1 MSDDQFIF
9 ADEEENIVSPDTDH
23 KWKLIIADDEEEIH
37 SVTKMV
43 LSNYTFDGSGLEF
56 LSAYTGSETRKLIAD
71 NPDTAVILLDVV
83 MEKENSGLE
92 TVRWIREEL
101 KNNFVRIILRTGQP
115 GQAPEKQVI
124 RDYDI
129 NDYKEKTELTDQKL
143 FTTITSSIRSFR
155 DIKTIDRNK
164 RGLEQI
170 IVSSAG
176 MFEENN
182 LKTFTSGVLT
192 QLTALL
198 QFDETSFMLQSS
210 GFALGGE
217 EEDLYVLSG
226 TGDYSGLEG
235 LSATS
240 AIGEKEKKIVETVL
254 EEKQS
259 RFFEDTYVGYFE
271 RGKGAVNL
279 LYLKGNKVLSELDKE
294 LIKIFASNISV
305 AYDNIFLNKEI
316 EDTQKEII
324 TTLGEVV
331 ESRSKETGNHVKR
344 VGAFSALI
352 GRKIGLGDEEIE
364 LLRSAS
370 PMHDIGKI
378 GIPEAI
384 INKPG
389 KLTKEE
395 FEVIKTHTIIG
406 YEILKG
412 SDRSIL
418 KAAAIIALQHHEKWD
433 GSGYPY
439 GLAGEDIHIYGRIT
453 AIADVFDALDH
464 KRVYKNP
471 WSLDD
476 IKIFFADQRGT
487 HFDPNLVEILL
498 GNMDEFLKI
507 RDLYPD

>member
-1 MSDDQFIF
+1 MGDEQFIF
-9 ADEEENIVSPDTDH
+9 AEEDTESKILTSY
-23 KWKLIIADDEEEIH
+23 KWKVIIADDEEEIH

-43 LSNYTFDGSGLEF
+43 LNSYTFDGAGLEF
-56 LSAYTGSETRKLIAD
+56 LSAYTGKETRALIRD
-71 NPDTAVILLDVV
+71 NPETAIILLDVV
-83 MEKENSGLE
+83 MEKEDSGLE

-101 KNNFVRIILRTGQP
+101 GNKFVRIILRTGQP

-129 NDYKEKTELTDQKL
+129 NDYKEKTELTDQKM

-170 IVSSAG
+170 IISSAG

-182 LKTFTSGVLT
+182 LKRFTSGILI

-198 QFDETSFMLQSS
+198 QFDDSSIMLRSS
-210 GFALGGE
+210 GFALTDITGE
-217 EEDLYVLSG
+217 LYILSG

-235 LSATS
+235 KVANKVLDETTLKLCRT
-240 AIGEKEKKIVETVL
+240 AIDNKKSYFNEKTFI
-254 EEKQS
+254 
-259 RFFEDTYVGYFE
+259 GYFE
-271 RGKGAVNL
+271 TGKGSVNL
-279 LYLKGNKVLSELDKE
+279 LYLTGNKTISELDRE
-294 LIKIFASNISV
+294 LIQIFATNISV
-305 AYDNIFLNKEI
+305 AYENIFLNREI

-331 ESRSKETGNHVKR
+331 ETRSRETGNHVKR

-352 GRKIGLGDEEIE
+352 AEKIGMDNDEVEI
-364 LLRSAS
+364 LRSAS

-378 GIPEAI
+378 GIPESI
-384 INKPG
+384 INKPE
-389 KLTKEE
+389 KLSFDE
-395 FEVIKTHTIIG
+395 FEVIKTHTLIG
-406 YEILKG
+406 HDILKG

-418 KAAAIIALQHHEKWD
+418 KAAALIALQHHEKWD

-439 GLAGEDIHIYGRIT
+439 GLKGEEIHIYGRIT

-464 KRVYKNP
+464 KRAYKMP
-471 WSLDD
+471 WTLSD
-476 IKIFFADQRGT
+476 IMKFFIDNKQK
-487 HFDPNLVEILL
+487 HFEPRLVDILIENMNEFINIKEI
-498 GNMDEFLKI
+498 
-507 RDLYPD
+507 YPD

>member
-1 MSDDQFIF
+1 MSDEQFIF
-9 ADEEENIVSPDTDH
+9 AEEENETKEISDA

-43 LSNYTFDGSGLEF
+43 LGSFTFEGIGLEF
-56 LSAYTGSETRKLIAD
+56 LSAYSGRETRDLISE
-71 NPDTAVILLDVV
+71 NPDTAIILLDVV

-101 KNNFVRIILRTGQP
+101 KNRFVRIVLRTGQP

-124 RDYDI
+124 RNYDI

-182 LKTFTSGVLT
+182 LKSFTSGVLT
-192 QLTALL
+192 QLTAIL
-198 QFDETSFMLQSS
+198 QFDESSILLQSS
-210 GFALGGE
+210 SFALSDESG
-217 EEDLYVLSG
+217 DLYILSG
-226 TGDYSGLEG
+226 TGDFKGLEG
-235 LSATS
+235 LKASSALS
-240 AIGEKEKKIVETVL
+240 GKESELCENAIRDKK
-254 EEKQS
+254 S
-259 RFFEDTYVGYFE
+259 YFSEDTYIGYFE
-271 RGKGAVNL
+271 RSSGGVNI
-279 LYLKGNKVLSELDKE
+279 LYLKGNKIISDLDKE
-294 LIKIFASNISV
+294 LIRIFATNISV

-331 ESRSKETGNHVKR
+331 ESRSRETGNHVKR

-352 GRKIGLGDEEIE
+352 AEKIGLNEKEVE
-364 LLRSAS
+364 LIRSAS

-395 FEVIKTHTIIG
+395 FEVIKTHSLIG
-406 YEILKG
+406 HDILKG

-418 KAAAIIALQHHEKWD
+418 KAAAIIAEQHHEKWD
-433 GSGYPY
+433 GSGYPNKIK
-439 GLAGEDIHIYGRIT
+439 GEDIHIYGRIT

-464 KRVYKNP
+464 KRAYKVP
-471 WSLDD
+471 WSLQDIIDFFIDQKGIHFEPRLVDILIEHMDD
-476 IKIFFADQRGT
+476 FVA
-487 HFDPNLVEILL
+487 
-498 GNMDEFLKI
+498 I

>member
-1 MSDDQFIF
+1 MSDEQFIF
-9 ADEEENIVSPDTDH
+9 AEEEIEPEELNNS

-43 LSNYTFDGSGLEF
+43 LSSYTFEGQGLEL
-56 LSAYTGSETRKLIAD
+56 LSAYTGQETRDLIKA

-101 KNNFVRIILRTGQP
+101 KNSFVRIVLRTGQP
-115 GQAPEKQVI
+115 GQAPEKHVI
-124 RDYDI
+124 RNYDI
-129 NDYKEKTELTDQKL
+129 NDYKEKTELTDQKM

-170 IVSSAG
+170 ILSSAG

-182 LKTFTSGVLT
+182 LKTFTAGVLT

-198 QFDETSFMLQSS
+198 KFDETSIMLHTS
-210 GFALGGE
+210 GFALSEGKSG
-217 EEDLYVLSG
+217 LQILSG
-226 TGDYSGLEG
+226 TGEYAGLEG
-235 LSATS
+235 LNATD
-240 AIGEKEKKIVETVL
+240 AISHKEFELCRKVIRDEKSYFGEN
-254 EEKQS
+254 
-259 RFFEDTYVGYFE
+259 TYVGYFD
-271 RGKGAVNL
+271 RGKGAVNI
-279 LYLKGNKVLSELDKE
+279 LYLKGNKIISELDKE
-294 LIKIFASNISV
+294 LLRIFATNIAV

-331 ESRSKETGNHVKR
+331 ESRSRETGSHVKR

-352 GRKIGLGDEEIE
+352 AHKIGLDKKEVE
-364 LLRSAS
+364 LIRSAS

-378 GIPEAI
+378 GIPESI

-389 KLTKEE
+389 KLTSEE
-395 FEVIKTHTIIG
+395 FEIIKTHTLIG
-406 YEILKG
+406 HDILKG

-418 KAAAIIALQHHEKWD
+418 KAATIIAEEHHEKWD
-433 GSGYPY
+433 GSGYPK
-439 GLAGEDIHIYGRIT
+439 GLKGENIHIYGRIT

-464 KRVYKNP
+464 KRAYKMP
-471 WSLDD
+471 WSLED
-476 IKIFFADQRGT
+476 IKNFFIENKET
-487 HFDPNLVEILL
+487 HFEPRLVDILI
-498 GNMDEFLKI
+498 NNIDEFTDI

>member
-1 MSDDQFIF
+1 MSDEQFIF
-9 ADEEENIVSPDTDH
+9 ADEEIETKELKNY

-43 LSNYTFDGSGLEF
+43 LNSYAFDGAGLEF
-56 LSAYTGSETRKLIAD
+56 LSAYTGEETKQLIKE
-71 NPDTAVILLDVV
+71 NPDTAIILLDVV
-83 MEKENSGLE
+83 MEKENSGLD
-92 TVRWIREEL
+92 TVKWIREVL
-101 KNNFVRIILRTGQP
+101 GNKFVRIILRTGQP

-129 NDYKEKTELTDQKL
+129 NDYKEKTELTDQKM

-198 QFDETSFMLQSS
+198 HFDETSVMLHSS
-210 GFALGGE
+210 GFALSDITGE
-217 EEDLYVLSG
+217 LYVLSG
-226 TGDYSGLEG
+226 TGTYAGFEG
-235 LSATS
+235 KAAKDVIT
-240 AIGEKEKKIVETVL
+240 GEEERLCHLVIDSKKSYFNENT
-254 EEKQS
+254 
-259 RFFEDTYVGYFE
+259 FVGYFE
-271 RGKGAVNL
+271 TGKGSINL
-279 LYLKGNKVLSELDKE
+279 LYLKGNKIISELDKE
-294 LIKIFASNISV
+294 LIRIFATNIMV

-331 ESRSKETGNHVKR
+331 ESRSRETGSHVKR

-352 GRKIGLGDEEIE
+352 ASKIGLNPSEVE

-384 INKPG
+384 INKPA
-389 KLTKEE
+389 KLTTEE

-406 YEILKG
+406 HDILKG

-418 KAAAIIALQHHEKWD
+418 KAAAIIAEQHHEKWD

-439 GLAGEDIHIYGRIT
+439 GLKGENIHIYGRIT

-464 KRVYKNP
+464 KRSYKLP
-471 WSLDD
+471 WGLKD
-476 IKIFFADQRGT
+476 IKEYFIENSNI
-487 HFDPNLVEILL
+487 HFEPRLVDLL
-498 GNMDEFLKI
+498 IDNIDEFIEI
-507 RDLYPD
+507 RELYPD

>member
-1 MSDDQFIF
+1 MSDEQFVF
-9 ADEEENIVSPDTDH
+9 AEEEVDTIKLNDY

-43 LSNYTFDGSGLEF
+43 LNSYTFDGSGIEF
-56 LSAYTGSETRKLIAD
+56 LSAFTGEETRQLIKE
-71 NPDTAVILLDVV
+71 NPDTAIILLDVV
-83 MEKENSGLE
+83 MEKEDSGLE
-92 TVRWIREEL
+92 TVKWIREEL
-101 KNNFVRIILRTGQP
+101 GNKFVRIILRTGQP

-129 NDYKEKTELTDQKL
+129 NDYKEKTELTDQKM

-182 LKTFTSGVLT
+182 LKNFTSGVLT

-198 QFDETSFMLQSS
+198 LFDETSVMLRSS
-210 GFALGGE
+210 GFALSDVAGE
-217 EEDLYVLSG
+217 LFVLSG
-226 TGDYSGLEG
+226 TGEYSGFEG
-235 LSATS
+235 KPADMVISGEASALCKRVL
-240 AIGEKEKKIVETVL
+240 KEKK
-254 EEKQS
+254 S
-259 RFFEDTYVGYFE
+259 FFSNTTFIGYFE
-271 RGKGAVNL
+271 TAKGSINI
-279 LYLKGNKVLSELDKE
+279 LYLNGNKHISDLDQE
-294 LIKIFASNISV
+294 LIRIFATNITV

-331 ESRSKETGNHVKR
+331 ESRSRETGNHVKR

-352 GRKIGLGDEEIE
+352 GEKLGFDEKEQE

-389 KLTKEE
+389 KLTEQE
-395 FEVIKTHTIIG
+395 FEVVKTHTIIG
-406 YEILKG
+406 HDILQG

-418 KAAAIIALQHHEKWD
+418 KAAAVIAEQHHERWD
-433 GSGYPY
+433 GTGYPF
-439 GLAGEDIHIYGRIT
+439 GIAGEDIHIYGRIT

-464 KRVYKNP
+464 KRVYKKP
-471 WSLDD
+471 WD
-476 IKIFFADQRGT
+476 ISDIIIFFRENKEKQ
-487 HFDPNLVEILL
+487 FDPKLVDILL
-498 GNMDEFLKI
+498 ENINEFI
-507 RDLYPD
+507 RIRELYPD

>member
-1 MSDDQFIF
+1 MSDEQFIF
-9 ADEEENIVSPDTDH
+9 AEEEETVLEQSGH
-23 KWKLIIADDEEEIH
+23 RWKLIIADDEEEIH

-43 LSNYTFDGSGLEF
+43 LSNYRFEGSGLEF
-56 LSAYTGSETRKLIAD
+56 LSAYTGAETRKIISE
-71 NPDTAVILLDVV
+71 NPDTALILLDVV

-101 KNNFVRIILRTGQP
+101 KNRFVRIILRTGQP

-124 RDYDI
+124 KDYDI

-143 FTTITSSIRSFR
+143 FTTITASIRSYR

-170 IVSSAG
+170 IMSSAG

-198 QFDETSFMLQSS
+198 KFDETSFMLQSS
-210 GFALGGE
+210 GFALSDDNGD
-217 EEDLYVLSG
+217 DLYVLSG
-226 TGDYSGLEG
+226 TGEYAGLEG
-235 LSATS
+235 LNAKTALGNEEIEIIND
-240 AIGEKEKKIVETVL
+240 AIARKESCFL
-254 EEKQS
+254 E
-259 RFFEDTYVGYFE
+259 DAYLGYFE
-271 RGKGAVNL
+271 RGKGCVNI
-279 LYLKGNKVLSELDKE
+279 LYLKGNKVLSDLDRE
-294 LIKIFASNISV
+294 LIQIFAANITV
-305 AYDNIFLNKEI
+305 AYDNIFLNREI

-331 ESRSKETGNHVKR
+331 ESRSRETGNHVKR

-352 GRKIGLGDEEIE
+352 GRKIGMSEKEVE

-370 PMHDIGKI
+370 PMHDVGKI

-389 KLTKEE
+389 KLTREE

-406 YEILKG
+406 RDILKG

-418 KAAAIIALQHHEKWD
+418 KAAAVIAEQHHEKWD

-439 GLAGEDIHIYGRIT
+439 GLKGEEIHIYGRVT

-464 KRVYKNP
+464 KRVYKHP
-471 WSLDD
+471 WTLED
-476 IKIFFADQRGT
+476 IITFFKDQRGT
-487 HFDPNLVEILL
+487 HFEPRLVDVLIGNLDEFVEI
-498 GNMDEFLKI
+498 
-507 RDLYPD
+507 RSLYPD

>member
-1 MSDDQFIF
+1 MSDDLFIF
-9 ADEEENIVSPDTDH
+9 AEEEQQPDIPENIK

-37 SVTKMV
+37 SVTRMV
-43 LSNYTFDGSGLEF
+43 LSNYKFDGASLDI
-56 LSAYTGSETRKLIAD
+56 LSAFTGAETKKLIQD

-83 MEKENSGLE
+83 MERENSGLE

-101 KNNFVRIILRTGQP
+101 KNHFVRIILRTGQP

-143 FTTITSSIRSFR
+143 FTIITSSIRSFR

-170 IVSSAG
+170 ILSSAG

-198 QFDETSFMLQSS
+198 QFDETSFVLQSS
-210 GFALGGE
+210 GFALSGE
-217 EEDLYVLSG
+217 KDELFILTG
-226 TGDYSGLEG
+226 TGAYSGLEG
-235 LSATS
+235 LQAFN
-240 AIGEKEKKIVETVL
+240 AIGDKETEIVKTVLKEKK
-254 EEKQS
+254 S
-259 RFFEDTYVGYFE
+259 RFFEDVYVGYFE
-271 RGKGAVNL
+271 RGKGSVNIL
-279 LYLKGNKVLSELDKE
+279 FLQGNKILSELDKE
-294 LIKIFASNISV
+294 LIKIFATNISV

-331 ESRSKETGNHVKR
+331 ESRSRETGNHVKR

-352 GRKIGLGDEEIE
+352 GRKIGLQENEVE

-378 GIPEAI
+378 GIPESI

-389 KLTKEE
+389 RLNEQE
-395 FEVIKTHTIIG
+395 FEVIKTHTTIG

-418 KAAAIIALQHHEKWD
+418 KAAALIALHHHEKWD
-433 GSGYPY
+433 GTGYPS
-439 GLAGEDIHIYGRIT
+439 GLSGKDIHLYGRIT

-464 KRVYKNP
+464 KRAYKKP
-471 WSLDD
+471 WTMEA
-476 IKIFFADQRGT
+476 IKSFFQDQKGF
-487 HFDPNLVEILL
+487 HFDPELVDLL
-498 GNMDEFLKI
+498 LNNMDDFLKI

>member
-1 MSDDQFIF
+1 MSDEQFIF
-9 ADEEENIVSPDTDH
+9 ADEETEIKKMKPT
-23 KWKLIIADDEEEIH
+23 KWKVIIADDEEEIH

-43 LSNYTFDGSGLEF
+43 LGSYTFDDQGLEF
-56 LSAYTGSETRKLIAD
+56 LSAYTGRETRDLIRD
-71 NPDTAVILLDVV
+71 NPDTAIILLDVV

-92 TVRWIREEL
+92 TVKWIREEL
-101 KNNFVRIILRTGQP
+101 KNSFVRIVLRTGQP

-124 RDYDI
+124 RNYDI

-170 IVSSAG
+170 IASSAG

-182 LKTFTSGVLT
+182 LAKFTAGVLT

-198 QFDETSFMLQSS
+198 KFDESSILLHSS
-210 GFALGGE
+210 GFALSESSGR
-217 EEDLYVLSG
+217 LTILSG
-226 TGDYSGLEG
+226 TGEYSGIEG
-235 LSATS
+235 LNASD
-240 AIGEKEKKIVETVL
+240 AISDEELQLCLDVIDNRKSYFGEDVYI
-254 EEKQS
+254 
-259 RFFEDTYVGYFE
+259 GYFN
-271 RGKGAVNL
+271 RGYNSVNL
-279 LYLKGNKVLSELDKE
+279 LYFKGNRIISDLDRE
-294 LIKIFASNISV
+294 LIRIFATNIAV

-331 ESRSKETGNHVKR
+331 ESRSRETGNHVKR

-352 GRKIGLGDEEIE
+352 AQKIGLDSKEVE
-364 LLRSAS
+364 LIRSAS

-378 GIPEAI
+378 GIPESI
-384 INKPG
+384 INKPA
-389 KLTKEE
+389 KLTVEE
-395 FEVIKTHTIIG
+395 FDIIKTHTVIG
-406 YEILKG
+406 HEILKG

-418 KAAAIIALQHHEKWD
+418 KAAAIIAEQHHEKWD
-433 GSGYPY
+433 GTGYPFN
-439 GLAGEDIHIYGRIT
+439 LKGEDIHIYGRIT

-464 KRVYKNP
+464 KRIYKRP

-476 IKIFFADQRGT
+476 IKKYFIDNQAT
-487 HFDPNLVEILL
+487 HFEPRLVVILIE
-498 GNMDEFLKI
+498 NIDEFTAI